1 MESTRS
7 APADPPSAPRNQRYD
22 SRPAA
27 ATSRFRP
34 ILLVGIPAIA
44 GMLLLAACTSTHGA
58 VSPVGNVA
66 TASTTA
72 AQRGPYVALGDS
84 YTSGPGIPDQVGDP
98 AGCQRSSQNYPALV
112 AQSLG
117 LSAGQVRDMSCGG
130 ATIADLS
137 ASQSTGNRT
146 NAAQVSALSA
156 STAVVTLGIGGNDI
170 GFSSMIKRCVTM
182 GALYRLTGS
191 GKYLAE
197 NAPCARA
204 YVNGDSDEV
213 RAKIATAGDR
223 LTRVL
228 AEVKRRAPEARV
240 YVVSYPAILP
250 SDGADCGREMS
261 LAPGDATFLREK
273 EQQLNSMLRQ
283 RASDAKVTY
292 VDTYTPSADHNACTA
307 KDTRWIEPLT
317 PENPAAP
324 VHPNAR
330 GERGMADAVLRR
342 INSAL

>member
-170 GFSSMIKRCVTM
+170 DFGGVLAKCTEM
-182 GALYRLTGS
+182 GLVPALIGGS
-191 GKYLAE
+191 ASE
-197 NAPCARA
+197 MAPCQA
-204 YVNGDSDEV
+204 YYTSGGVD
-213 RAKIATAGDR
+213 RIQQKIQTAGGS
-223 LTRVL
+223 L
-228 AEVKRRAPEARV
+228 ADALRQIESRAPHARV
-240 YVVSYPAILP
+240 YVVGYPAFVP
-250 SDGADCGREMS
+250 SGGAACAHARGITQ
-261 LAPGDATFLREK
+261 GDVGFLHTEELR
-273 EQQLNSMLRQ
+273 LNDMLRQ
-283 RASDAKVTY
+283 RAEAAGATY
-292 VDTYTPSADHNACTA
+292 VDTYTPSVGHDACSDAAD
-307 KDTRWIEPLT
+307 RWIEPFLVASA
-317 PENPAAP
+317 AAP
-324 VHPNAR
+324 LHPNAR
-330 GERGMADAVLRR
+330 GEQGMADAVERAMTGK
-342 INSAL
+342 S